1 MRRENVGQIRIIEAF
16 LAAMVIF
23 SSLAISTNFAAVQN
37 DTHRE
42 NLASAGLQCLLKL
55 DSEGKLSMYID
66 NGNWTALRDCLS
78 LALPAGVTFNLT
90 VYDELMQSVNTEVLS
105 NGGFSSQEIAF
116 VDYTCASQGQVYHCY
131 VIYLY
136 LAVAG

>member
-1 MRRENVGQIRIIEAF
+1 MRRKNAGQIRIIEAF

-37 DTHRE
+37 PTHRE

-55 DSEGKLSMYID
+55 DSEGNLSKYID
-66 NGNWTALRDCLS
+66 YGNWTALRDCLS
-78 LALPAGVTFNLT
+78 LVLPAGVTFNLT
-90 VYDELMQSVNTEVLS
+90 VYDEQMQPINTDVLS

-116 VDYTCASQGQVYHCY
+116 VDYTCASRELVFRCY
-131 VIYLY
+131 VVHLY
-136 LAVAG
+136 LAVAE

>member
-1 MRRENVGQIRIIEAF
+1 MRRKNAGQIRIIEAF

-37 DTHRE
+37 PAHRE

-55 DSEGKLSMYID
+55 DSEGNLSKYID
-66 NGNWTALRDCLS
+66 YENWIALRDCLS
-78 LALPAGVTFNLT
+78 LTLPAGVTFNLT
-90 VYDELMQSVNTEVLS
+90 VYDEQMQPINTDVLS

-116 VDYTCASQGQVYHCY
+116 VDYLCASQEPIYRCY
-131 VIYLY
+131 IVHLY
-136 LAVAG
+136 LAVAE